1 MKKLALIIGLIF
13 VNLACY
19 AQEKKLNSDYTELIE
34 WNAPRENIAKPFV
47 LEIEHESFESFLA
60 GRNKDTTLD
69 KKFTAETLLQAIKNN
84 EDIFFY
90 GFVSYHKNNVIEQGK
105 YLFLNQFTTGIE
117 RNFAVPI
124 GVYVGRL
131 ISEDEVV
138 TYRFSE
144 KEENKDICKH
154 LTSYIYFNS
163 DRNAYMWLKE
173 ESPEE
178 FTRALQNKD
187 SSLPPYALLFQKEWE
202 KIIGQYI
209 FGNN

>member
-13 VNLACY
+13 VNLICC

-34 WNAPRENIAKPFV
+34 WNGEGKNNSKPFV
-47 LEIEHESFESFLA
+47 LEIERESFESFLDE
-60 GRNKDTTLD
+60 RNKDMWVNQT
-69 KKFTAETLLQAIKNN
+69 FTKDSLLNAVKNN

-90 GFVSYHKNNVIEQGK
+90 GFGPYYKNNVIQKDK
-105 YLFLNQFTTGIE
+105 YIFLNQFTIIGQ

-144 KEENKDICKH
+144 KEENKDICRH

-163 DRNAYMWLKE
+163 DRNAYIWLKE
-173 ESPEE
+173 ESPAE
-178 FTRALQNKD
+178 FTRALQSKA

-202 KIIGQYI
+202 KIIEQYI

>member
-13 VNLACY
+13 VNLICY
-19 AQEKKLNSDYTELIE
+19 AQKKRLNSDYTELIE

-47 LEIEHESFESFLA
+47 LEIERESFESFLEE
-60 GRNKDTTLD
+60 RNKDIWVNRT
-69 KKFTAETLLQAIKNN
+69 FTKDSLLNAVKNN

-90 GFVSYHKNNVIEQGK
+90 GFGPYYKNNVIQKDK
-105 YLFLNQFTTGIE
+105 YIFLNQFTIIGQ

-154 LTSYIYFNS
+154 LTSYIYFNT

-178 FTRALQNKD
+178 FTRALQSKD

>member
-13 VNLACY
+13 VNLICY
-19 AQEKKLNSDYTELIE
+19 AHEKNLNSAYTELVE
-34 WNAPRENIAKPFV
+34 WNGEGKNNSKPFV
-47 LEIEHESFESFLA
+47 LEIERESFENFLEE
-60 GRNKDTTLD
+60 RNKDIWVNRT
-69 KKFTAETLLQAIKNN
+69 FTKDSLLNAVKNN

-90 GFVSYHKNNVIEQGK
+90 GFGPYYKNNVIQKDK
-105 YLFLNQFTTGIE
+105 YIFLNQFTIIGQ

-144 KEENKDICKH
+144 KKINKEIFKDLK
-154 LTSYIYFNS
+154 SYVYF
-163 DRNAYMWLKE
+163 DTAKNAYMWLRE
-173 ESPEE
+173 ESQEE
-178 FTRALQNKD
+178 FTSALQNKD
-187 SSLPPYALLFQKEWE
+187 SSLPPYVLLFQKEWE